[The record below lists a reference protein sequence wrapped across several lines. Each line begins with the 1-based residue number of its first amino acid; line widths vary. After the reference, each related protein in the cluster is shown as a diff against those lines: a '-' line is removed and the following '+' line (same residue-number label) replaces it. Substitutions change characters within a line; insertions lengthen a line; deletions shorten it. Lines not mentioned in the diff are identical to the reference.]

1 VNSSLHLPLSFLFIL
16 DLTHNHPL
24 SSSGKVVLH
33 RHDVRKTVAQELCA
47 IASEEDV
54 DLMMMRR
61 GIHREVSIEAIQT
74 SPCSLVLCD

>member
-1 VNSSLHLPLSFLFIL
+1 VII
-16 DLTHNHPL
+16 
-24 SSSGKVVLH
+24 H
-33 RHDVRKTVAQELCA
+33 RHNVQKTVAQELCS
-47 IASEEDV
+47 IALEEDV